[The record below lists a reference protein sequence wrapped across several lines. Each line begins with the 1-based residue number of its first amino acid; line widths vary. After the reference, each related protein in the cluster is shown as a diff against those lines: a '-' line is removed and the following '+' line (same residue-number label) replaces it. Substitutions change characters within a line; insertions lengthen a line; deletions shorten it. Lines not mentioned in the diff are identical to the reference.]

1 MTEIFN
7 AILLNSTSAESIIQF
22 GGFAIIVALVYV
34 ETGLLLGF
42 VIPGGESLLFTA
54 GILAGSQTLNVPVW
68 VMIPVLVAACLAG
81 DYTGYSIGKKLG
93 KKLYKKEDTWYFKKK
108 FLHKA
113 DDFYKRNGKTAL
125 IFGRFV
131 PVVRTFN
138 PFISGAT
145 KLSVGTFMLFSFI
158 SSVLWVGAMVGV
170 SYWLG
175 KQFPEIKNYMGYIIP
190 AVIAVALIPL
200 VRTFIKERKKS
211 ITN

>member
-1 MTEIFN
+1 MPEFFN
-7 AILLNSTSAESIIQF
+7 YILLSSSTSMSIIEF

-42 VIPGGESLLFTA
+42 IIPGGESLLFTA
-54 GILAGSQTLNVPVW
+54 GILAGSAVLNVPVG

-81 DYTGYSIGKKLG
+81 DYTGYSLGKHMG
-93 KKLYKKEDTWYFKKK
+93 KKLYRKEDTWYFKKK
-108 FLHKA
+108 YLHKA
-113 DDFYKRNGKTAL
+113 DDFYKHNGKVAL

-131 PVVRTFN
+131 PVIRTFN

-145 KLSVGTFMLFSFI
+145 KLALGSFMLFSLI
-158 SSVLWVGAMVGV
+158 SSVLWVGVMVGA

-175 KQFPEIKNYMGYIIP
+175 KQFPGIKNYIGYIIP

-200 VRTFIKERKKS
+200 VRTLIKERRKK
-211 ITN
+211 